1 MAKTG
6 KLADFKLGEKKT
18 AMVNLPAQFVTASSA
33 NAKGQKY
40 SNLVDYANNK
50 DKIDD
55 QNNES
60 ITELLDLK
68 KQFNEAGYAT
78 RTSATTEQEPL
89 FSSDKLHYNNHD
101 ISVLRKRL
109 DTAQANGNNIHELA
123 FSLRGDWLVENNL
136 YDPKTGNI
144 DQDKLKHAQQKV
156 VKTLINQ
163 GFKLPLGESDRDV
176 VWFGVIHQDTDHLNM
191 HLWFAKESKETRP
204 EMLKQSGPYKGQP
217 TGVITLEKIELT
229 KREFRN
235 ELMNEKSRQ
244 KRTDVLKGLGQLKKD
259 IVSASGE
266 VLADGRYVGQLK
278 AIFLALPQDQK
289 GHWQVGN
296 NRLMDNNTKMAKAN
310 HLTNQLLNDMFQNEF
325 KSEYDEFKQLGQQ
338 FDAFN
343 IEDQGVMRKGQRKLS
358 ENKDEA
364 LRRRLANKLY
374 RHFNQIQDNE
384 LETIDQKLI
393 DIRSRTHDHQD
404 SHLTKTAFKTGLKE
418 NNIQESNSKVAQINN
433 IPVKNN
439 FNKTRIDNVMLKSN
453 KSFFKINRMWQQD
466 IRAETNAERQFLR
479 NQKSAARGQ
488 QIEEIESQN
497 HRTI

>member
-6 KLADFKLGEKKT
+6 KLAAFKLGEKKT

-50 DKIDD
+50 DKTDD

-68 KQFNEAGYAT
+68 KQFSESGYAT
-78 RTSATTEQEPL
+78 RTSATTEQEPI

-101 ISVLRKRL
+101 ISNLRKRL
-109 DTAQANGNNIHELA
+109 DGAQANGNNIHELA
-123 FSLRGDWLVENNL
+123 FSLRGDWLVANNL
-136 YDPKTGNI
+136 YDPQTGNI

-156 VKTLINQ
+156 AKTLINQ
-163 GFKLPLGESDRDV
+163 SFKLPLGESDRDV

-217 TGVITLEKIELT
+217 TGVIPLEKIELT

-235 ELMNEKSRQ
+235 ELINDKSRQ
-244 KRTDVLKGLGQLKKD
+244 KRVDVLKGLGQLKTK
-259 IVSASGE
+259 IVENSGKIFGE
-266 VLADGRYVGQLK
+266 TRYLEQIK
-278 AIFLALPQDQK
+278 AIYSALPQDQK
-289 GHWQVGN
+289 GHWQIGN
-296 NRLMDNNTKMAKAN
+296 SSLMASNTNMAKAN

-325 KSEYDEFKQLGQQ
+325 KSEYDEFKQLSQQ

-358 ENKDEA
+358 ENKDQE
-364 LRRRLANKLY
+364 LRRRLVNKLY
-374 RHFNQIQDNE
+374 RLFNQIQDND
-384 LETIDQKLI
+384 LETIDHKLI
-393 DIRSRTHDHQD
+393 DIRSRMYDDQG
-404 SHLTKTAFKTGLKE
+404 SHLKKTTFKTGLKE
-418 NNIQESNSKVAQINN
+418 NSIQESNSKVAQKNN
-433 IPVKNN
+433 ISAENN
-439 FNKTRIDNVMLKSN
+439 HNKLQTDKVMLKNN
-453 KSFFKINRMWQQD
+453 KSFSKINWIWQQD

-479 NQKSAARGQ
+479 NQKNTAREQ
-488 QIEEIESQN
+488 QIEEIESQS

>member
-6 KLADFKLGEKKT
+6 KLAAFKLGEKKT
-18 AMVNLPAQFVTASSA
+18 AMVNLPAQFVTAQDA
-33 NAKGQKY
+33 NSRGWSY
-40 SNLVDYANNK
+40 SKLVDYAKNP
-50 DKIDD
+50 DKVNDF
-55 QNNES
+55 NNES
-60 ITELLDLK
+60 FKEVMDLK
-68 KQFNEAGYAT
+68 KQFYEAGYAT
-78 RTSATTEQEPL
+78 RASATTEQEPI

-109 DTAQANGNNIHELA
+109 DKAQANGNNIHELA

-156 VKTLINQ
+156 AKTLINKS
-163 GFKLPLGESDRDV
+163 FKLPLGESEQDV
-176 VWFGVIHQDTDHLNM
+176 VWFGVVHQDTDHLNM

-217 TGVITLEKIELT
+217 TGVIPLQKIELT

-259 IVSASGE
+259 IVSSSEE
-266 VLADGRYVGQLK
+266 VLSNGRYVGQLK
-278 AIFLALPQDQK
+278 AIFFALPQDQK

-310 HLTNQLLNDMFQNEF
+310 YLTNQLLNDMFQNEF

-343 IEDQGVMRKGQRKLS
+343 IEDQGLMRKGQSKLS

-364 LRRRLANKLY
+364 LRKRLANKLY
-374 RHFNQIQDNE
+374 RHFNQIQDND
-384 LETIDQKLI
+384 LETIGQKLVG
-393 DIRSRTHDHQD
+393 IRSRIRDDQGN
-404 SHLTKTAFKTGLKE
+404 HLKKTTFKACLKKTSV
-418 NNIQESNSKVAQINN
+418 QESNSKVAQKNN
-433 IPVKNN
+433 ISAENN
-439 FNKTRIDNVMLKSN
+439 HNKLQTNKVMLKNN
-453 KSFFKINRMWQQD
+453 KSFSKINRIWQQD

-479 NQKSAARGQ
+479 NQKNTAREQ

-497 HRTI
+497 HRII

>member
-6 KLADFKLGEKKT
+6 KLAAFKLGEKKT

-50 DKIDD
+50 DKTDD

-68 KQFNEAGYAT
+68 KQFSESGYAT
-78 RTSATTEQEPL
+78 RTSATTEQEPI

-109 DTAQANGNNIHELA
+109 DKAQANGNNIHELA

-191 HLWFAKESKETRP
+191 HLWFAKETKEERP

-217 TGVITLEKIELT
+217 TGVIPLQKIELA
-229 KREFRN
+229 KREFRH
-235 ELMNEKSRQ
+235 ELINDKSRQ
-244 KRTDVLKGLGQLKKD
+244 KRVDVLKGLGQLKNE
-259 IVSASGE
+259 IVKNSGKIFGE
-266 VLADGRYVGQLK
+266 TRYLEQIK
-278 AIFLALPQDQK
+278 AIYSALPQEQK
-289 GHWQVGN
+289 GHWQIGN
-296 NRLMDNNTKMAKAN
+296 SSLMASNTNMAKAN

-325 KSEYDEFKQLGQQ
+325 KSEYDEFKQLAQQ

-358 ENKDEA
+358 ENKDEE

-374 RHFNQIQDNE
+374 RHFNEIHDND
-384 LETIDQKLI
+384 LEIIDHKLI
-393 DIRSRTHDHQD
+393 DIKSRIHDYHA
-404 SHLTKTAFKTGLKE
+404 SHLKKPMSKTGLKE
-418 NNIQESNSKVAQINN
+418 NNIHGSNSKVAQVN
-433 IPVKNN
+433 IISPKNS
-439 FNKTRIDNVMLKSN
+439 FKKTQADSVMLKDN
-453 KSFFKINRMWQQD
+453 KSFSKINRIWQQD

-479 NQKSAARGQ
+479 NQKTAAREQ
-488 QIEEIESQN
+488 QIEDIESQN
-497 HRTI
+497 HRTL